1 MEEVEVFKQVQRL
14 KDKLSDKDSEI
25 QALKSLLLVRDQEL
39 ARFRDGNNGETG
51 EKKVDS
57 ATGDRHER
65 GVTSATEDRC
75 EEGVNSETEDRLEE
89 GGRVGRLSNVE
100 IQRYSRQMLLPEW
113 RVAGQAAV
121 RAGAVLVVG
130 CGGLGCPSALYLAA
144 AGVGRLG
151 LVDHD
156 TVELSNLQRQVGYIR
171 AELNERKIQ

>member
-1 MEEVEVFKQVQRL
+1 MLKQIKRL
-14 KDKLSDKDSEI
+14 KDKLSEKDSEI
-25 QALKSLLLVRDQEL
+25 QALKSLLLLREQEL
-39 ARFRDGNNGETG
+39 NRVHDGKNQETG
-51 EKKVDS
+51 EKK
-57 ATGDRHER
+57 
-65 GVTSATEDRC
+65 
-75 EEGVNSETEDRLEE
+75 VNSETEDRCERGVNSERREE
-89 GGRVGRLSNVE
+89 GVKVGRLSNVE

-156 TVELSNLQRQVGYIR
+156 TVELSNLQRQVGYTG
-171 AELNERKIQ
+171 AKLCE